1 MLMDLAMTHLV
12 ALSDDESVGI
22 ANRQLFERPFR
33 ISSIDLRSNSRVQL
47 SIAQST
53 GSVLES
59 KVTTLKGFIR
69 PNIKDDG
76 NRRRL
81 LRLIELDIDVDLCF
95 ELPYCTLY
103 VLYICITT

>member
-1 MLMDLAMTHLV
+1 MDLVMTHLV

-22 ANRQLFERPFR
+22 ADRQLFERPFR

-59 KVTTLKGFIR
+59 KVTTLKGLIR
-69 PNIKDDG
+69 PKRMMEIADG
-76 NRRRL
+76 
-81 LRLIELDIDVDLCF
+81 F
-95 ELPYCTLY
+95 YAQ
-103 VLYICITT
+103 